1 MVCDVHVYLSTDPN
15 TMSKLPISATRSHI
29 MSPLVSMSK
38 IIVCRKSQHLILF
51 LCHDC
56 VVAIVNEYSPL
67 LASIDFAANPCV
79 VRSAKFANVYIR
91 FSIVAS
97 MQ

>member
-1 MVCDVHVYLSTDPN
+1 
-15 TMSKLPISATRSHI
+15 MSRLPISATRSHI
-29 MSPLVSMSK
+29 INPFVSMSS
-38 IIVCRKSQHLILF
+38 IIVCKKSQHFILF

-79 VRSAKFANVYIR
+79 VFSAKFAKVYIK

-97 MQ
+97 IQ